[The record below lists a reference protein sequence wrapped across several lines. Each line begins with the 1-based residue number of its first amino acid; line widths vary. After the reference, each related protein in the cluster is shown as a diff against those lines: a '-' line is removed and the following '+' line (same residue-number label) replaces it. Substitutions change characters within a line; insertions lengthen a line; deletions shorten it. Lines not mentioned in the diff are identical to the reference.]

1 MKGQTMAFDDVPRRM
16 VDIHCHILPGVDDGA
31 ADWEESV
38 GMAEIALES
47 GIGQLAATPHMTGCW
62 EQVQIFSKIRDTFD
76 RLHRELKQRDI
87 PLELCL
93 GAEVLVVPGTMELG
107 REGVLPSLGQGNYL
121 LVEFF
126 FDTPGGEMNQALNQ
140 LEHLGYCPVL
150 AHPERYDAVR
160 RHPALVDQWFHR
172 GYAIQV
178 NRGSILGEFGPG
190 PQMLAQ
196 DLVSRGLVH
205 AIASDGHGTIRR
217 IPELRSVWQWV
228 VRKTDEDYARVVLE
242 DNPGRILSGGPMV
255 AWD

>member
-1 MKGQTMAFDDVPRRM
+1 MKGQTTAFGGVPRGM

-31 ADWEESV
+31 ADLEESV
-38 GMAEIALES
+38 AMAQMALAS
-47 GIGQLAATPHMTGCW
+47 GVGQLAATPHVTGCW
-62 EQVQIFSKIRDTFD
+62 EQVQTFSRIQDAFD
-76 RLHRELKQRDI
+76 RFHQELKQRDI

-93 GAEVLVVPGTMELG
+93 GAEVLAVPETIELG
-107 REGVLPSLGQGNYL
+107 WEGGLPTLGQGNYL

-126 FDTPGGEMNQALNQ
+126 FDTPGGEIDWVLNQ

-178 NRGSILGEFGPG
+178 NRGSILGEFGSG

-196 DLVSRGLVH
+196 DLVGRGLVH
-205 AIASDGHGTIRR
+205 AIASDGHGTTRR
-217 IPELRSVWQWV
+217 IPELQSVWQWV
-228 VRKTDEDYARVVLE
+228 ARKTDEDYARVVLE
-242 DNPGRILSGGPMV
+242 ENPARILSGGPMV